1 MGIGVS
7 LILIAVGAILTW
19 AVTDNVSNVDLSTI
33 GVILMVVGLAGGL
46 ISLMFWS
53 SWGGF
58 GGWRTRPSCTTA
70 RARGSSSAESCL
82 CRGRQYM
89 RPRRFLSFPASFPL
103 WRPRSPVSS
112 R

>member
-19 AVTDNVSNVDLSTI
+19 AVTDNVTNVDLSTV

-46 ISLMFWS
+46 ISMMFWS

-58 GGWRTRPSCTTA
+58 GATGARQSCRTRRQSE
-70 RARGSSSAESCL
+70 SSSASAS
-82 CRGRQYM
+82 CRGRRSGGPGIIPLHG
-89 RPRRFLSFPASFPL
+89 RPPDRA
-103 WRPRSPVSS
+103 V
-112 R
+112 

>member
-19 AVTDNVSNVDLSTI
+19 AVTDNVTNVDLSTV

-58 GGWRTRPSCTTA
+58 GSV
-70 RARGSSSAESCL
+70 
-82 CRGRQYM
+82 
-89 RPRRFLSFPASFPL
+89 RRETVV
-103 WRPRSPVSS
+103 RDSPTERVIE